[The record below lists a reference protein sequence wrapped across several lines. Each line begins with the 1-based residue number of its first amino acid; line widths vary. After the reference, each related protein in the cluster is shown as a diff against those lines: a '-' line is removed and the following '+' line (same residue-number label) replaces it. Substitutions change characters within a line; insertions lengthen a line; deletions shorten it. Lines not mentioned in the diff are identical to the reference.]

1 MVCTWW
7 YDSRNCSYLIS
18 DILPS
23 DVFMLERVGD
33 NRMLSVQRMDK
44 SGKVSCLGANIYDL
58 MKNQFFMDN
67 AVGEYVTKRINEV
80 VKKIG
85 KLNVDNDYEIKK
97 LDCFIDQLGEPIL
110 QKVLKKQL
118 QDKKVELN
126 LIHDKEG
133 ILEMITNQEDKERV
147 REYLRMLED
156 KKYD

>member
-23 DVFMLERVGD
+23 DVFMHERVGD